1 MLSDHYLTQ
10 LKKNWN
16 ELATKDALWSILPDP
31 KKKNNK
37 WQLEEFF
44 RTGEKEALNV
54 LKELEFL
61 GLEINHGRCLDFG
74 CGVGRLTQPFGKFF
88 QESIGIDI
96 SEKMIEFA
104 KSYNSR
110 INCHFFVTFNRIFN
124 V

>member
-74 CGVGRLTQPFGKFF
+74 CGVGRLTQALGNFF
-88 QESIGIDI
+88 
-96 SEKMIEFA
+96 KHA
-104 KSYNSR
+104 LK
-110 INCHFFVTFNRIFN
+110 
-124 V
+124 